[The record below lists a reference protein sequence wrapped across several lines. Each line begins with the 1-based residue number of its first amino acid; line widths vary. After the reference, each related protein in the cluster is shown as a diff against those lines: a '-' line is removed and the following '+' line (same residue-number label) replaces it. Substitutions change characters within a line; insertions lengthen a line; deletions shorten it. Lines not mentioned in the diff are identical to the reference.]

1 MVINLHP
8 WEYNEVPVLLGAA
21 LRLDVPIVALH
32 LTRPPIPIP
41 DRSAL
46 GMPSHFEAARGAYVV
61 RDYQPGQPQQGAFY
75 VQGTSAMLSIV
86 RLLPELA
93 KRGLNVK
100 IVYVASAELFA
111 LQTEEYRRTVVSPSD
126 RVNSTI
132 ITTQAR
138 TLMRDWLFN
147 HLAEE
152 YALSSDWDNRWR
164 TGGDLDEV
172 IEEAHLSPERI
183 LEGMLRFVEDREK
196 RLATVKSE
204 LDAALL

>member
-1 MVINLHP
+1 
-8 WEYNEVPVLLGAA
+8 VLLGAA
-21 LRLDVPIVALH
+21 LRLDIPIVALH

-46 GMPSHFEAARGAYVV
+46 GIPSHFEAAHGAYVV
-61 RDYQPGQPQQGAFY
+61 KDYQPGHPQQGAFY

-86 RLLPELA
+86 KLLPEITR
-93 KRGLNVK
+93 RGLNVK
-100 IVYVASAELFA
+100 IVCVASPELFA
-111 LQTEEYRRTVVSPSD
+111 LQPADYRRTVVSPAD
-126 RVNSTI
+126 RVNSTV

-138 TLMRDWLFN
+138 TLMHDWLFN

-152 YALSSDWDNRWR
+152 YALSSDWDDRWR

-183 LEGMLRFVEDREK
+183 LDGMLRFVEDRDK
-196 RLATVKSE
+196 RLSILKSD
-204 LDAALL
+204 LDAAL

>member
-1 MVINLHP
+1 
-8 WEYNEVPVLLGAA
+8 
-21 LRLDVPIVALH
+21 
-32 LTRPPIPIP
+32 
-41 DRSAL
+41 
-46 GMPSHFEAARGAYVV
+46 
-61 RDYQPGQPQQGAFY
+61 
-75 VQGTSAMLSIV
+75 
-86 RLLPELA
+86 
-93 KRGLNVK
+93 
-100 IVYVASAELFA
+100 
-111 LQTEEYRRTVVSPSD
+111 VVSPAD

-138 TLMRDWLFN
+138 TLMGDWLFN
-147 HLAEE
+147 HLAED

-183 LEGMLRFVEDREK
+183 LEGMLRFVEEREK